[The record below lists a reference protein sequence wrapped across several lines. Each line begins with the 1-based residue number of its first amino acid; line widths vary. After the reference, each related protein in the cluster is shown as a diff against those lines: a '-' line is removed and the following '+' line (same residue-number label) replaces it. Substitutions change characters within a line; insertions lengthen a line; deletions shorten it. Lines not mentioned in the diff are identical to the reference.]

1 MEQFE
6 QILRQAHWNRSTGAI
21 DADINQLRN
30 IGKGQ
35 LPEDYLQFLR
45 VTDGADGDLSN
56 DPYYAIIYP
65 CSEVIQIE
73 KEGTFKEYFSE
84 LFVFGGTG
92 GGVALAIDQ
101 RPNKNQKIVSFDMTN
116 IELDESVLIVADNF
130 TAFSNLFV
138 SE

>member
-6 QILRQAHWNRSTGAI
+6 QILRRAHWNRSTGAV
-21 DADINQLRN
+21 DANINQLRN
-30 IGKGQ
+30 IGKDQ
-35 LPEDYLQFLR
+35 LPEDYLQFLK
-45 VTDGADGDLSN
+45 VSDGADGYLSN

-65 CSEVIQIE
+65 CSEVVQIE
-73 KEGTFKEYFSE
+73 KDGTFKEYFAG

-101 RPNKNQKIVSFDMTN
+101 RPNNNLKIVSFDMIN
-116 IELDESVLIVADNF
+116 IDLDESIMVIADSF
-130 TAFSNLFV
+130 TKFAESFV